1 MDERVT
7 GERVMGEPVTDERVT
22 GEPVI
27 HQREPLAE
35 TPRPGLREHGR
46 YAAIEFLTWLPTGL
60 MLAPMVLLMSARGLD
75 IAEIGLVTGAYSV
88 TIVVLELPT
97 GGLADVLGR
106 RPVLAASAVVSVVA
120 LVVMALAH
128 SMWPFLVA
136 SVLKGVARALSSG
149 PAQAWYVD
157 TLHARYGPAADLK
170 PGLAAGNVAGSAALA
185 LGTLAGGLLPLAV
198 RRDPLAAPIWAGAG
212 AALIL
217 LVAVLVLMREPS
229 RAGRAP
235 ARVAVRVAVR
245 MAEVVRDVPVTIVA
259 GIRLG
264 LADRALGRL
273 LLLAAGA
280 GVMLNTI
287 ELLTPGRL
295 AALTGGSET
304 GGAAYAFVTFAGFAA
319 GALGSSL
326 APPLARLLRGSVR
339 AAASATVVTGAAVA
353 ALAASTVLRGAAGV
367 VATGATYVLL
377 FTALAV
383 ASLLRSELL
392 HQRVAADRRATVMS
406 VDSLQLQFGGMLSSL
421 CLVPLSGIA
430 GVGPV
435 WVLTAVVVLASAL
448 LYVRLPAGPA
458 PRHPQ

>member
-1 MDERVT
+1 MH
-7 GERVMGEPVTDERVT
+7 EPGRS
-22 GEPVI
+22 
-27 HQREPLAE
+27 LAE
-35 TPRPGLREHGR
+35 TPRPGRREHGR

-75 IAEIGLVTGAYSV
+75 IAEVGLVSGAYSI

-106 RPVLAASAVVSVVA
+106 RPVLAASAVVSAAA

-128 SMWPFLVA
+128 SVWPFLVA

-170 PGLAAGNVAGSAALA
+170 PGLAAGNVAGAAALA

-198 RRDPLAAPIWAGAG
+198 RRDPLAAPVWAGAG
-212 AALIL
+212 AALVL
-217 LVAVLVLMREPS
+217 LVAVLVLMREPG
-229 RAGRAP
+229 RAGRGP
-235 ARVAVRVAVR
+235 ARAAVRL
-245 MAEVVRDVPVTIVA
+245 AEVVRDVPVTIVA

-280 GVMLNTI
+280 GVMLNSI

-295 AALTGGSET
+295 AALTGESAT

-319 GALGSSL
+319 NALGSSL
-326 APPLARLLRGSVR
+326 APPLARLVRGSVR
-339 AAASATVVTGAAVA
+339 AAASATVVTAAAVV
-353 ALAASTVLRGAAGV
+353 ALAASTALRGAAGV
-367 VATGATYVLL
+367 AATAAAYVLL

-383 ASLLRSELL
+383 ASLLRTELL

-406 VDSLQLQFGGMLSSL
+406 VDSLQLQFGGLLSSL

-435 WVLTAVVVLASAL
+435 WALTAVVVLASAL
-448 LYVRLPAGPA
+448 LYVRLPVSPTLRY
-458 PRHPQ
+458 PR